1 MGIDA
6 SGLMF
11 GKGKVKNGSPLGGV
25 LFLEQ
30 PRWDKPEN
38 WEKGEKRMGQ
48 RCDQAVTLSGDWYLQ
63 YVDFAWQK

>member
-25 LFLEQ
+25 LFWNNPDGINL
-30 PRWDKPEN
+30 KI
-38 WEKGEKRMGQ
+38 GKRG
-48 RCDQAVTLSGDWYLQ
+48 RNEWASGVTKL
-63 YVDFAWQK
+63 